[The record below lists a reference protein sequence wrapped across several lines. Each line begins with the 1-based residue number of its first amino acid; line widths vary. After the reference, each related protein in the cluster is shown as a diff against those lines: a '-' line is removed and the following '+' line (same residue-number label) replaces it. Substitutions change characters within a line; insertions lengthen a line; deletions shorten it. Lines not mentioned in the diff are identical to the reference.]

1 MWIDGNGRNKLESER
16 RDFSR
21 TGSDV
26 SVSAKGRHGVD
37 EEVDLYV
44 GSGVLFVRGVGR
56 SGEVR
61 RRIADPQWRCPP

>member
-1 MWIDGNGRNKLESER
+1 MWIGGNGRNKLESER

-26 SVSAKGRHGVD
+26 SVGATGRQGVD

-44 GSGVLFVRGVGR
+44 GSGGSFR
-56 SGEVR
+56 
-61 RRIADPQWRCPP
+61 